1 MRMLKTLVGAA
12 LAGLLSSSGFAQ
24 DDSGHAGQPMDA
36 DTYPEVCRHV
46 DDGTGDQMAPHAGTD
61 MPDMQEHQR
70 AAMEG
75 MMQMDQNM
83 MQGMMADDPDVAFAC
98 GMIAHHQGAIYMAQ
112 VEMEFG
118 DDDGM
123 KQVAE
128 KIIADQTR
136 EIAEMK
142 TWLDENAK

>member
-1 MRMLKTLVGAA
+1 MRMLNTFAGAA
-12 LAGLLSSSGFAQ
+12 LVGLLSSSGFAQ
-24 DDSGHAGQPMDA
+24 DSSGHAGQSMDA
-36 DTYPEVCRHV
+36 ETYPEVCRQV
-46 DDGTGDQMAPHAGTD
+46 DDGAGDQMAPHSGMD
-61 MPDMQEHQR
+61 MPNMQEHQR

-98 GMIAHHQGAIYMAQ
+98 GMIAHHQGAIDMAQ
-112 VEMEFG
+112 VELEHG
-118 DDDGM
+118 DDESM
-123 KQVAE
+123 KQLAE

-142 TWLDENAK
+142 AWLGENAQ